1 MQVKFFLKNRIFL
14 ALIFNSVSYA
24 ASQAISI
31 GDKRF
36 QTPRHSFSNE
46 EVWDFDDKTFK
57 QINGTNYYG
66 VFKQGLVSDI
76 TLEVFNPKQSLQCA
90 KLEILTPNHSSEE
103 ILEVQSMHAS
113 NPMDKNLHPI
123 KILPFLVAGSSLK
136 GDSINNKLLIKEAEL
151 SSAVFLEPS
160 NTKTKNPPKKEE
172 KDKINYVIS
181 GGLAREGNA
190 KNNTL
195 ELLDG
200 SYINMGVENIYNLKL
215 NGAAYA
221 IGGLAIFGDAIGNS
235 LLAQKGSKVDI
246 HTASFYRDM
255 VGEIILDERITH
267 LVGGLAY
274 NEKVEKNKLNLNGV
288 EFNIHAPSGLY
299 SSFAPVHI
307 AGAFVDGNGKKAYDA
322 TKNTLVIDNFLLNL
336 KADGKTPIFYNAI
349 FLANFFG
356 GKTNK
361 GDANANS
368 IVLKDVPALKRISK
382 KVKVQG
388 IYDFFSGYTLD
399 GEANFNTLDIELKSP
414 LQVSNSYLRHS
425 GFGFYGAFASKGASN
440 NTIKIRNNLTVING
454 TQNPSDRINI
464 IAGRTLAGEANFNV
478 IDFKDSQAS
487 LPLFIY
493 ATTQE
498 NFEGSI
504 HYPEYAK
511 HNKISL
517 NNVFGRKDI
526 RSGVRL

>member
-14 ALIFNSVSYA
+14 SFASVALIFNSVSYA

-76 TLEVFNPKQSLQCA
+76 TLEVFNPKQSLQGA
-90 KLEILTPNHSSEE
+90 KLEILTLNHSSEE
-103 ILEVQSMHAS
+103 ILEVQSMHAA

-160 NTKTKNPPKKEE
+160 NIKTKNPPKKEE

-274 NEKVEKNKLNLNGV
+274 NGKVEKNKLNLNGV

-349 FLANFFG
+349 F
-356 GKTNK
+356 
-361 GDANANS
+361 
-368 IVLKDVPALKRISK
+368 
-382 KVKVQG
+382 
-388 IYDFFSGYTLD
+388 
-399 GEANFNTLDIELKSP
+399 
-414 LQVSNSYLRHS
+414 
-425 GFGFYGAFASKGASN
+425 
-440 NTIKIRNNLTVING
+440 
-454 TQNPSDRINI
+454 
-464 IAGRTLAGEANFNV
+464 
-478 IDFKDSQAS
+478 
-487 LPLFIY
+487 
-493 ATTQE
+493 
-498 NFEGSI
+498 
-504 HYPEYAK
+504 
-511 HNKISL
+511 
-517 NNVFGRKDI
+517 
-526 RSGVRL
+526 

>member
-14 ALIFNSVSYA
+14 SFASVALIFNSVSYA

-76 TLEVFNPKQSLQCA
+76 TLEVFNPKQSLQGA
-90 KLEILTPNHSSEE
+90 KLEILTLNHSSEE
-103 ILEVQSMHAS
+103 ILEVQSMHAA

-123 KILPFLVAGSSLK
+123 KILPFLVTGSSLK

-160 NTKTKNPPKKEE
+160 NIKTKNPPKKEE

-215 NGAAYA
+215 NGAPYA
-221 IGGLAIFGDAIGNS
+221 VGGLAIFGDAIGNS

-255 VGEIILDERITH
+255 VGEFILDERITH

-274 NEKVEKNKLNLNGV
+274 NGKVEKNKLNLNGV

-336 KADGKTPIFYNAI
+336 RADGKTPIFYNAI

-361 GDANANS
+361 EDANANS

-425 GFGFYGAFASKGASN
+425 GFGFYGAFVSKGASN

-464 IAGRTLAGEANFNV
+464 ITGRTLAGEANFNV

-487 LPLFIY
+487 LPLQPHKK
-493 ATTQE
+493 TLKDL
-498 NFEGSI
+498 SI
-504 HYPEYAK
+504 IQSMQ
-511 HNKISL
+511 NT
-517 NNVFGRKDI
+517 I
-526 RSGVRL
+526 RLA

>member
-14 ALIFNSVSYA
+14 SFASVALIFNSVSYA

-76 TLEVFNPKQSLQCA
+76 TLEVFNPKQSLQGA
-90 KLEILTPNHSSEE
+90 KLEILTLNHSSEE
-103 ILEVQSMHAS
+103 ILEVQSMHAA

-160 NTKTKNPPKKEE
+160 NIKTKNPPKKEE

-215 NGAAYA
+215 NGAPYA
-221 IGGLAIFGDAIGNS
+221 VGGLAIFGDAIGNS

-255 VGEIILDERITH
+255 VGEFILNERITH

-274 NEKVEKNKLNLNGV
+274 NGKVEKNKLNLNGV

-349 FLANFFG
+349 F
-356 GKTNK
+356 
-361 GDANANS
+361 
-368 IVLKDVPALKRISK
+368 
-382 KVKVQG
+382 
-388 IYDFFSGYTLD
+388 
-399 GEANFNTLDIELKSP
+399 
-414 LQVSNSYLRHS
+414 
-425 GFGFYGAFASKGASN
+425 
-440 NTIKIRNNLTVING
+440 
-454 TQNPSDRINI
+454 
-464 IAGRTLAGEANFNV
+464 
-478 IDFKDSQAS
+478 
-487 LPLFIY
+487 
-493 ATTQE
+493 
-498 NFEGSI
+498 
-504 HYPEYAK
+504 
-511 HNKISL
+511 
-517 NNVFGRKDI
+517 
-526 RSGVRL
+526 